1 MNRPS
6 ALGSLSSDFEDEVRG
21 PDVLHYDAAMARLNA
36 PWSLALVLVFGPAL
50 GCGEDED
57 RTPPRG
63 VEGRNAAGATVVP
76 EVAAAAVDPFA
87 PQHQAPERRLMG
99 PTEIRETQEVEGETT
114 PGERDFSAE
123 LRVALGS
130 PTSCG
135 ALGAHTTRVSIRYS
149 AVVTENGIVTRG
161 TVSGPAMPAAT
172 LACLQARLQRV
183 RLRGEIENAPIT
195 ISTTIELDPVA
206 APPTMEAAPPPPP
219 TPAAAAYGM
228 GAQTI
233 QGPGGRAIEAAGS
246 QMIEATMGQT
256 ISGPSGTG
264 IQGPGGVGIR

>member
-1 MNRPS
+1 
-6 ALGSLSSDFEDEVRG
+6 
-21 PDVLHYDAAMARLNA
+21 MAWLNTPKWLA
-36 PWSLALVLVFGPAL
+36 LALVLGPAL
-50 GCGEDED
+50 GCEDED

-63 VEGRNAAGATVVP
+63 VQGNNVGNTTAA
-76 EVAAAAVDPFA
+76 EVASPAPDPFA

-99 PTEIRETQEVEGETT
+99 PTEIRETREVEGETT
-114 PGERDFSAE
+114 TERDFAAE
-123 LRVALGS
+123 LRTAIGS

-135 ALGAHTTRVSIRYS
+135 ALGEHSTRVSIRFT

-161 TVSGPAMPAAT
+161 TVSGPAMPATT

-183 RLRGEIENAPIT
+183 RLRGEIEGAPLT
-195 ISTTIELDPVA
+195 VATSIELEPVA
-206 APPTMEAAPPPPP
+206 PPPTMEAAPVAPAAP
-219 TPAAAAYGM
+219 TAAAYGM

-233 QGPGGRAIEAAGS
+233 QGPGGRPIEAAGSQMIEAADS

-264 IQGPGGVGIR
+264 IAGPGGVAIGR